1 MNSFPIIDGSQLANA
16 PGGLVLLDFWQASCA
31 PCRALEPRLERF
43 AEANPGQFTGY
54 RIDVDVD
61 VDIDIDTV
69 TRYGVMSI
77 PTIVLLRDGHEV
89 ERLDGLIREQDL
101 EEAVRGAG

>member
-1 MNSFPIIDGSQLANA
+1 MSSFPIIDGSQLADA

-43 AEANPGQFTGY
+43 AEANPSHFTGY
-54 RIDVDVD
+54 RIDVDTD
-61 VDIDIDTV
+61 TDTV

-77 PTIVLLRDGHEV
+77 PTIVLLRDGHEIV
-89 ERLDGLIREQDL
+89 RLDGLIREQDL
-101 EEAVRGAG
+101 EEAVHGGGG